1 MIDYS
6 SIFGYV
12 PNITFTL
19 EQHLKNYSE
28 IEVNARRLL
37 ESFHII
43 REKMEVNLRP
53 VIALFPH
60 YSEHSHEH
68 SEHIISA
75 IEKLLGRDRIEKLL
89 PADTWMLLVCA
100 YMHDLGMLVQGKE
113 LELDWQTTEFQDY
126 INNCMNSSDDELKKA
141 ALNIASIEWTDN
153 SPSWPV
159 HVYRDV
165 ILLASEFYR
174 RKHPERAKILPQ
186 RAELKQALNSVMSG
200 DGKIPQR
207 IQETVG
213 KICFSHG
220 ISFNE
225 MLYLLEP
232 TDSLLGYV
240 FHPRFIAALLCIGDL
255 CDLDNGRF
263 NYRRGDV
270 RPGDRQR
277 RAHRGRRARGRRWRD
292 ALGADEPGHEPP
304 AHVGARRWLRRFGR
318 RRRRCGGP

>member
-1 MIDYS
+1 MEMLRVAVDLLFLFELIKSEMKILLHCDKFFDEQIGAFMIDYS
-6 SIFGYV
+6 SVFGYT

-113 LELDWQTTEFQDY
+113 LELDWQTTEFQDH
-126 INNCMNSSDDELKKA
+126 IHNCMRC
-141 ALNIASIEWTDN
+141 
-153 SPSWPV
+153 
-159 HVYRDV
+159 Y
-165 ILLASEFYR
+165 
-174 RKHPERAKILPQ
+174 ER
-186 RAELKQALNSVMSG
+186 
-200 DGKIPQR
+200 
-207 IQETVG
+207 
-213 KICFSHG
+213 
-220 ISFNE
+220 
-225 MLYLLEP
+225 
-232 TDSLLGYV
+232 
-240 FHPRFIAALLCIGDL
+240 
-255 CDLDNGRF
+255 
-263 NYRRGDV
+263 V
-270 RPGDRQR
+270 RPR
-277 RAHRGRRARGRRWRD
+277 
-292 ALGADEPGHEPP
+292 
-304 AHVGARRWLRRFGR
+304 
-318 RRRRCGGP
+318 